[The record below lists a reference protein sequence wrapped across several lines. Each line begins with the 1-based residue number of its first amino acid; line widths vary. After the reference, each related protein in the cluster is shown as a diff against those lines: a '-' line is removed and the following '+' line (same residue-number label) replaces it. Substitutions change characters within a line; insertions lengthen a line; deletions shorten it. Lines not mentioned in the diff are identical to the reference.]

1 MKKNKIIVLGGG
13 SWGTALAC
21 LLAQNEEEVF
31 LWIRDENKLKTIS
44 ETRENKKYLPDV
56 KIPDEVKL
64 INSYIE
70 FIEDCDVAVLA
81 IPSQNIREL
90 VTELKDVINPN
101 TVVVNVSKG
110 IEIKTLKTI
119 SEVCKEIIPKNPFV
133 VLSGPS
139 HAEEVGKNL
148 PTTVVAASNNKKYAK
163 QIQEIFTSNT
173 FRVYTN
179 EDVKGVEIGGALKN
193 VIAIAS
199 GISDGLGYGDNTK
212 AALMN
217 RGIIEIS
224 RLADKL
230 GADKMTFLGLSG
242 IGDLIVT
249 CTSMHSRNRRAGILI
264 GKGKTVEEA
273 VKEVGMVVEGIY
285 TTEAAYKLAK
295 KYNVEMP
302 IVEELYKI
310 VYEGKKAKESVD
322 SLMTRDKKDEL
333 NYY

>member
-21 LLAQNEEEVF
+21 LLAQNKEEVF
-31 LWIRDENKLKTIS
+31 LWIRDKEKLKIIN
-44 ETRENKKYLPDV
+44 ETRENKEYLPDV
-56 KIPDEVKL
+56 KIPSEVKL
-64 INSYIE
+64 INSYKGVIE
-70 FIEDCDVAVLA
+70 TCDIAVLA

-90 VTELKDVINPN
+90 VTELKDVINPD
-101 TVVVNVSKG
+101 TVVINVSKG
-110 IEIKTLKTI
+110 IEMKTLKTI
-119 SEVCKEIIPKNPFV
+119 SEVCEEIIPKNPFV

-148 PTTVVAASNNKKYAK
+148 PTTVVVASNNKKYSK
-163 QIQEIFTSNT
+163 QIQEVFTSNT

-230 GADKMTFLGLSG
+230 GAEKMTFLGLSG

-273 VKEVGMVVEGIY
+273 VEEVGMVVEGIY
-285 TTEAAYKLAK
+285 TTEAAYKLARK
-295 KYNVEMP
+295 HNVEMP

>member
-1 MKKNKIIVLGGG
+1 MKKNRIIILGGG

-21 LLAQNEEEVF
+21 LLAQNKEEVF
-31 LWIRDENKLKTIS
+31 LWIRDKEKLININ

-56 KIPDEVKL
+56 KIPREVNL
-64 INSYIE
+64 INSYKDVIGT
-70 FIEDCDVAVLA
+70 CDIAVLA

-90 VTELKDVINPN
+90 VTELKDVLNSN
-101 TVVVNVSKG
+101 TIVVNVSKG
-110 IEIKTLKTI
+110 IEMKSLKTI
-119 SEVCKEIIPKNPFV
+119 SEVCKEIIPNNPFV

-148 PTTVVAASNNKKYAK
+148 PTTVVAASYNKKYAK

-285 TTEAAYKLAK
+285 TTDAAYKLSK
-295 KYNVEMP
+295 KHKVEMP
-302 IVEELYKI
+302 IVKELYKI

-322 SLMTRDKKDEL
+322 SLMSRDKKDEL

>member
-1 MKKNKIIVLGGG
+1 MNKDRIIILGGG

-21 LLAQNEEEVF
+21 LLSSNQKEVF
-31 LWIRDENKLKTIS
+31 LWIRNKKQLEDIIKYG
-44 ETRENKKYLPDV
+44 ENKKYLPKV

-64 INSYIE
+64 INSYEDIIE
-70 FIEDCDVAVLA
+70 SCNIAIFAV
-81 IPSQNIREL
+81 PSQNVRDL
-90 VTELKDVINPN
+90 AKELKGKIDIN
-101 TVVVNVSKG
+101 TIIVNVSKG
-110 IEIKTLKTI
+110 IERNTLKTI
-119 SEVCKEIIPKNPFV
+119 SEVCEDVLKDNPYV

-139 HAEEVGKNL
+139 HAEEVGRNL
-148 PTTVVAASNNKKYAK
+148 PTTVVAASKDKNIAK
-163 QIQEIFTSNT
+163 HIQGIFTNKT

-179 EDVKGVEIGGALKN
+179 NDVKGVEIGGALKN

-224 RLADKL
+224 RLADEL
-230 GADKMTFLGLSG
+230 GANKMTFLGLSG

-264 GKGKTVEEA
+264 GKGSTVKEA

-285 TTEAAYKLAK
+285 TTEAAYNLAK